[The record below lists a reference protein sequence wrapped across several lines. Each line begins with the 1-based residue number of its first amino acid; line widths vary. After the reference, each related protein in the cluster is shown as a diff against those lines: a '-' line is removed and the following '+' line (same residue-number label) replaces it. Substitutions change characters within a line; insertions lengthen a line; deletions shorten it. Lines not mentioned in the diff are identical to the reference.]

1 MSESAKEFCTWRKDG
16 LRSEVLEDAVSPI
29 LGIDIGAPWNM

>member
-1 MSESAKEFCTWRKDG
+1 
-16 LRSEVLEDAVSPI
+16 LRGEVLEDAVSPI